1 MPTVGMVLVET
12 NAAPLPSFLE
22 PADPEPPLIRAPFY
36 ELGIGVSPMGPETG
50 GTVTVSWFGMSY
62 FVGGVLSSP
71 PSFFYFLGA
80 IICAIV
86 DTLLEKIFL
95 MSSFLLFGEALPD
108 DFLP

>member
-1 MPTVGMVLVET
+1 
-12 NAAPLPSFLE
+12 
-22 PADPEPPLIRAPFY
+22 
-36 ELGIGVSPMGPETG
+36 
-50 GTVTVSWFGMSY
+50 MSY
-62 FVGGVLSSP
+62 FVGGVLSNP